1 MSSDV
6 IECMCFAKGVQG
18 EGDEAGIRFGGA
30 LEDMVKSLDLIL
42 ETVDKTVWYWISGS
56 FTERQLANI

>member
-1 MSSDV
+1 
-6 IECMCFAKGVQG
+6 MCFAKGVQG

-56 FTERQLANI
+56 FTERPLANI